1 MPDGVVAL
9 TFVTAVACAL
19 VGGIFFAFS
28 TFVMKALGRLP
39 APQGIAAMQSINITV
54 INPLF
59 MLAFV
64 GTALACIPVGA
75 AALASWGEPW
85 AGFLLA
91 ASVLYPL
98 GSIAVTR
105 AFHIPRN
112 DALAVLDPERAES
125 RRYWSGYVVS
135 WTAMNHVRTI
145 VPLAASALLIG
156 GLLAG

>member
-1 MPDGVVAL
+1 MSDGVVAL

-39 APQGIAAMQSINITV
+39 APQGIAAMQSINVTV

-64 GTALACIPVGA
+64 GTALACVPVGVV
-75 AALASWGEPW
+75 ALASWGEPW

-98 GSIAVTR
+98 GSIVVTG

-112 DALAVLDPERAES
+112 DALATLDPERAES
-125 RRYWSGYVVS
+125 GRYWSRYVVS
-135 WTAMNHVRTI
+135 WTAMNHVRTV

>member
-1 MPDGVVAL
+1 MSDGVVAL
-9 TFVTAVACAL
+9 TFVTALACGL

-28 TFVMKALGRLP
+28 TFVMKALSRLP

-64 GTALACIPVGA
+64 GTALACIPVGVV
-75 AALASWGEPW
+75 ALASWGEPW

-125 RRYWSGYVVS
+125 GRYWSGYVVS

-145 VPLAASALLIG
+145 VPLAASALFIG
-156 GLLAG
+156 VLFVG

>member
-1 MPDGVVAL
+1 MSDGVVAL
-9 TFVTAVACAL
+9 TSVTAVASAL
-19 VGGIFFAFS
+19 VGGTFFAFS
-28 TFVMKALGRLP
+28 TFVMRALGRLP
-39 APQGIAAMQSINITV
+39 APQGIAAMQSINVTV

-59 MLAFV
+59 LLAFV
-64 GTALACIPVGA
+64 GTALACVPVGVA
-75 AALASWGEPW
+75 AVAAWGEPW
-85 AGFLLA
+85 APYLLA
-91 ASVLYPL
+91 GAVLYPL

-112 DALAVLDPERAES
+112 VTLAGLDPERAES
-125 RRYWSGYVVS
+125 GRYWSRYVVS

>member
-1 MPDGVVAL
+1 V
-9 TFVTAVACAL
+9 
-19 VGGIFFAFS
+19 FFAFS

-59 MLAFV
+59 MLALV
-64 GTALACIPVGA
+64 GTALACIPVGIIG
-75 AALASWGEPW
+75 LLSWGEPY
-85 AGFLLA
+85 AAYLLA
-91 ASVLYPL
+91 GAVLYPL
-98 GSIAVTR
+98 GAIFTTR

-112 DALAVLDPERAES
+112 DALAVLDPGRADAA
-125 RRYWSGYVVS
+125 RYWAHYLVG
-135 WTAMNHVRTI
+135 WTAWNHVRTI

>member
-1 MPDGVVAL
+1 VPDGVVAL

-39 APQGIAAMQSINITV
+39 APQGIAAMQSINVTV

-59 MLAFV
+59 LLAFV
-64 GTALACIPVGA
+64 GTALACVPVA
-75 AALASWGEPW
+75 AVALASWGEPW
-85 AGFLLA
+85 AAYLLA
-91 ASVLYPL
+91 AAVLYPL

-112 DALAVLDPERAES
+112 DALAGLDPERAES
-125 RRYWSGYVVS
+125 GRYWSRYVES
-135 WTAMNHVRTI
+135 WTAINHVRTV

>member
-1 MPDGVVAL
+1 MSDGVVAL
-9 TFVTAVACAL
+9 TFVTAVACGL
-19 VGGIFFAFS
+19 VGGVFFAFS

-59 MLAFV
+59 MLALV
-64 GTALACIPVGA
+64 GTAVACVPVGI
-75 AALASWGEPW
+75 AALASWGDPW
-85 AGFLLA
+85 AGYLLA

-98 GSIAVTR
+98 GAIATTR

-125 RRYWSGYVVS
+125 GRYWSGYLVS
-135 WTAMNHVRTI
+135 WTAMNHVRTV